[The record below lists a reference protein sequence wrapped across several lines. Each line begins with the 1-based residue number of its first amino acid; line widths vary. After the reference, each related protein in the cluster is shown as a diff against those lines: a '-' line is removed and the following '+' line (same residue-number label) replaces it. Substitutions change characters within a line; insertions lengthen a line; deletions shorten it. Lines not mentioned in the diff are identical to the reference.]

1 MKNVLQEIKELR
13 YASITQIRVRYRE
26 VFQEEPRSHHREQLL
41 RRLAW
46 RLQSLAEGGLSERAR
61 HRAFE
66 IANEG
71 DLRVL
76 APRGVDLLD
85 RSICR
90 SDSRIPP
97 PGSKLTREFRGTTVS
112 VKVLPHGF
120 ECHGKPYQSLSAIAS
135 EVAGT
140 RWNGLAF
147 FGLTGKRATGKK
159 GRHGNA
165 KR

>member
-1 MKNVLQEIKELR
+1 MKNVLEEIEELR
-13 YASITQIRVRYRE
+13 YASIAQIRVRYRD
-26 VFQEEPRSHHREQLL
+26 VFQEDA
-41 RRLAW
+41 RR
-46 RLQSLAEGGLSERAR
+46 
-61 HRAFE
+61 RAFE

-76 APRGVDLLD
+76 APRGVDLLE
-85 RSICR
+85 RSTCR
-90 SDSRIPP
+90 TDSRIPP

-112 VKVLPHGF
+112 VKVLPQGF
-120 ECHGKPYQSLSAIAS
+120 ECHGKRYQSLSAIAS

-147 FGLTGKRATGKK
+147 FGLTAKRATGKK